1 MTRHRHPARDL
12 AQIAVFAGLIA
23 ALGLPGGIQVGSTS
37 VMITFQTLGVMLAGA
52 VLGPRKG
59 VAAVAVFAVL
69 VAAGL
74 PLLSGGRGG
83 ISWLTTAPSA
93 GYPYGWLLGAFVIG
107 LATRRL
113 LPAYRLWL
121 ALPLTALGG
130 MVAVYAVGVP
140 VTALNA
146 GVPLGAAFVDS
157 LKFWP
162 GDLIKVV
169 VTVLV
174 ARQVHRAY
182 PGLIGRPAGGRP
194 TRAVAGDP
202 VAADGRAPGGS
213 TPSRA
218 RPAGSRDGGSPA
230 PAAAHPDHHPTGG
243 DR

>member
-23 ALGLPGGIQVGSTS
+23 ALGLPGGVQVGSTS

-52 VLGPRKG
+52 ILGPRKG
-59 VAAVAVFAVL
+59 VAAVAVFEVL

-83 ISWLTTAPSA
+83 ISWFTTAPSA
-93 GYPYGWLLGAFVIG
+93 GYPYGWLLGAAAVG
-107 LATRRL
+107 LATQRL
-113 LPAYRLWL
+113 LPAYRLRY
-121 ALPLTALGG
+121 ALPLTAVGG
-130 MVAVYAVGVP
+130 MLLVYAVGVP

-146 GVPLGAAFVDS
+146 HVPLGAAFVDS

-182 PGLIGRPAGGRP
+182 PGLI
-194 TRAVAGDP
+194 TR
-202 VAADGRAPGGS
+202 GRAQ
-213 TPSRA
+213 TA
-218 RPAGSRDGGSPA
+218 A
-230 PAAAHPDHHPTGG
+230 PAASVRARTIDALPDAPHPTAPGTIAPDARPVPAPRPETTPTGG

>member
-23 ALGLPGGIQVGSTS
+23 ALGLPGGVQIGSTS

-59 VAAVAVFAVL
+59 VAAVAVFEVL

-83 ISWLTTAPSA
+83 ISWFTTAPSA
-93 GYPYGWLLGAFVIG
+93 GYPYGWLLGAAAVG

-113 LPAYRLWL
+113 LPAYRLRY
-121 ALPLTALGG
+121 ALPLTAVGG
-130 MVAVYAVGVP
+130 MLLVYAVGVP

-146 GVPLGAAFVDS
+146 SVPLGAAFVDS

-182 PGLIGRPAGGRP
+182 PGLIPVRRRTPAATPAVGTGRTVDARPTTPRAVTGDTRPA
-194 TRAVAGDP
+194 TR
-202 VAADGRAPGGS
+202 S
-213 TPSRA
+213 ETT
-218 RPAGSRDGGSPA
+218 
-230 PAAAHPDHHPTGG
+230 PTGG